1 MDKDSRGLG
10 LRARGA
16 AAALAVLA
24 LPFSFLSAAPAA
36 GHAVL
41 IQASLDGANL
51 KANTAATAILRFNS
65 AIEAG
70 FAKVFLLDASSKES
84 ELATRP
90 GPGPDLLS
98 VELPSLPAGA
108 YALRYK
114 VLAADGHFTNTVVRF
129 RIPGPP

>member
-1 MDKDSRGLG
+1 MENDSRGLG
-10 LRARGA
+10 LRARGW

-24 LPFSFLSAAPAA
+24 FPLLMAVPAA

-41 IQASLDGANL
+41 LQASLDEANL
-51 KANTAATAILRFNS
+51 KANTAATVILRFNS
-65 AIEAG
+65 AIEAA
-70 FAKVFLLDASSKES
+70 FVKVFLLDASSKES

-98 VELPSLPAGA
+98 VELPPLPAGA

-114 VLAADGHFTNTVVRF
+114 ILAADGHFSNTVVRF
-129 RIPGPP
+129 RIPGLP